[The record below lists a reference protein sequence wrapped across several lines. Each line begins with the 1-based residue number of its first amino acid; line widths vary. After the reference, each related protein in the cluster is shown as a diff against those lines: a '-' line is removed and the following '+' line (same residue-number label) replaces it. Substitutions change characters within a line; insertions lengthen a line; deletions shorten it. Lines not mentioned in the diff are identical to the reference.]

1 MALGSLRAGRR
12 DKRIAIERRA
22 PVTDGYGDE
31 SEGWSLFVKAW
42 ASIYYG
48 SGSEL
53 REAAQRCGVQSAS
66 FDLLSNSDTREISI
80 LNHRIVADG
89 AVWNITA
96 RQDLGRNA
104 GVRLTAVRAVG

>member
-1 MALGSLRAGRR
+1 MALASMRAGRR
-12 DKRIAIERRA
+12 DRRIAIEQRLA
-22 PVTDGYGDE
+22 TADGYGEDDE
-31 SEGWSLFVKAW
+31 RWRPFTNAW

-53 REAAQRCGVQSAS
+53 REAAQRGGVQSAS
-66 FDLLSNSDTREISI
+66 FDLLSNSVTREISI